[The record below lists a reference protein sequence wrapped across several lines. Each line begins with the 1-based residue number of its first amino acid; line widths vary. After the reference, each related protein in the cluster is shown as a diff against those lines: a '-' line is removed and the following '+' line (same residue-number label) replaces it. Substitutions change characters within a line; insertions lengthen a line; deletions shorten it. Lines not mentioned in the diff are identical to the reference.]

1 MSAAGVSLEYFYYS
15 QNAPKTGS
23 ILWRGNAKNLL
34 VQLPVIFPRVHVA
47 RNIGGFNRKPLDL
60 ISMRREQRAQ
70 AAFRVEGQQFIPVNK
85 IDQDGM
91 AAASFVLGLDKPGAS
106 SPFVDKHF
114 DRCRIH
120 GRMIYQS
127 NNQCAEADAHL
138 FDSPAN
144 RDAHLT
150 IRIGIDG
157 EAEVKRS

>member
-1 MSAAGVSLEYFYYS
+1 MAEGASLDYFLCG
-15 QNAPKTGS
+15 QNQPKMGL
-23 ILWRGNAKNLL
+23 ILCWGDAEHIEMQPL
-34 VQLPVIFPRVHVA
+34 VIFPRVHVA

-60 ISMRREQRAQ
+60 IAMRREQRAQ

-114 DRCRIH
+114 DSCRRH
-120 GRMIYQS
+120 GRMIDQS

-144 RDAHLT
+144 RHAHLT
-150 IRIGIDG
+150 IRIGIDS
-157 EAEVKRS
+157 EAEVERS